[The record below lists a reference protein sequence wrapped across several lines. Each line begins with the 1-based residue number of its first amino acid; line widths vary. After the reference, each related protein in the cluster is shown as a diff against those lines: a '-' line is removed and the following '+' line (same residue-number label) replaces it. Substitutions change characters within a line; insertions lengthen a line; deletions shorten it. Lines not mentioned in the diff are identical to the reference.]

1 MRVIN
6 AGRTVRERAALQAAQ
21 EAGHSTGG
29 LAAKGYQTDRGRMP
43 SLYYDYGL
51 GEGVYHDEKMHI
63 PQLVRAADL
72 VVIFGPPTRYENA
85 LAARC
90 GAVGTPCHFD
100 PEGPARTLA
109 GYRGGDTVLL
119 VGGAPDRADVLRL
132 LGALKTPA
140 PGGSSPLAGSASGAP
155 GACECGD

>member
-6 AGRTVRERAALQAAQ
+6 AGRTVHERAALQAAQ
-21 EAGHSTGG
+21 EAGHATGG
-29 LAAKGYQTDRGRMP
+29 LAAKGYRTDRGRMP
-43 SLYYDYGL
+43 SLYYNYGL

-72 VVIFGPPTRYENA
+72 VVIFGPPAQYENA
-85 LAARC
+85 IAAHC

-100 PEGPARTLA
+100 PERPASSLA

-119 VGGAPDRADVLRL
+119 VSGAPDRSGVLRL
-132 LGALKTPA
+132 LGKFKMPA
-140 PGGSSPLAGSASGAP
+140 PGCSSPPAGSVPDALER
-155 GACECGD
+155 CEHEG